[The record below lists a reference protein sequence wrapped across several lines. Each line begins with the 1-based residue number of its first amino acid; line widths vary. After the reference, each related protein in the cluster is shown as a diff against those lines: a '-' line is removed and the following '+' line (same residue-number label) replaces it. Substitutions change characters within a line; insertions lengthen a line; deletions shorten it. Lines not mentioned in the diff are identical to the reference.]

1 MTRKILIGA
10 AAIILFIF
18 GMSTAFAHHHVNL
31 RAEGSAI
38 YQRSPDCKYPPCD

>member
-10 AAIILFIF
+10 AATLLLIVGIKAALANPPFN
-18 GMSTAFAHHHVNL
+18 SVPDS
-31 RAEGSAI
+31 SAI